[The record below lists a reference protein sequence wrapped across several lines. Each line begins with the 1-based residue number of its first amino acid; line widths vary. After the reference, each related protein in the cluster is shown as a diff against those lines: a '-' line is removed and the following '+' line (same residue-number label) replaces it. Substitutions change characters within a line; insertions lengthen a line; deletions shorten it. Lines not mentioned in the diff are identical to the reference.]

1 MSLFVISEILGLGL
15 FLNTLTADHEYSLCN
30 RENLSRSIQRQF
42 SQKSKVFL
50 NFFLHFWNL
59 HQILNFFLEKMTLIV
74 HLFPKLWT
82 AKDLVRKISKKPC
95 FGTSFERQYAKRSQ
109 KLLKSARQYFYLFSI
124 IIREMELE
132 NFPLSNIW
140 NLRTAC
146 QHIDYYSPM
155 TSILFMIART

>member
-109 KLLKSARQYFYLFSI
+109 KLLKSARQYFYHFFLSL
-124 IIREMELE
+124 LE
-132 NFPLSNIW
+132 KWSWKIFLLVISE
-140 NLRTAC
+140 
-146 QHIDYYSPM
+146 
-155 TSILFMIART
+155 ILGLLVNTLTTIHQWQVFFLW